1 MPQEKPNQEDGRLAK
16 KEIEDKE
23 EDIHTRLR
31 NRHDCSKR
39 GKERKN
45 EEANASHNLASASD
59 DTPIYNRNRETPF
72 L

>member
-1 MPQEKPNQEDGRLAK
+1 MPQEKPKQGNRCFAK
-16 KEIEDKE
+16 KKIEDKE
-23 EDIHTRLR
+23 EDVHTRLR

-45 EEANASHNLASASD
+45 EEANGSHNIAAASD